1 MTKQHQP
8 IDRVFEIVEVDPMS
22 REEAEEFFEA
32 TFQSANIFCEKEAAG
47 IMAHYS
53 AGFPKIMQLIGD
65 TAYFSDSDNRIN
77 GKEAI

>member
-1 MTKQHQP
+1 
-8 IDRVFEIVEVDPMS
+8 
-22 REEAEEFFEA
+22 
-32 TFQSANIFCEKEAAG
+32 
-47 IMAHYS
+47 MAHYS